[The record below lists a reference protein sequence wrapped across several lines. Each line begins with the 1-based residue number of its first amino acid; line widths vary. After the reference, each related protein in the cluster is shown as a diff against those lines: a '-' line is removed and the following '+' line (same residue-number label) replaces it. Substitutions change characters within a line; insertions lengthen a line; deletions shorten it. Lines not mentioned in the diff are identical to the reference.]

1 MRQSLETCEWLLSEM
16 DMGLPHQRGLISF
29 SISRIQISSF
39 IGRLGKEKRMPRKM
53 VETVTDARFIGGI
66 V

>member
-1 MRQSLETCEWLLSEM
+1 MAVERDGYGVASST
-16 DMGLPHQRGLISF
+16 GLISF
-29 SISRIQISSF
+29 SKSRIQISSF
-39 IGRLGKEKRMPRKM
+39 IGRLGEEKRMPRKM